1 MQEPCEASMHG
12 KRVCIKQNILLYTV
26 YSMHANN
33 ENSLSIR
40 RDLDA
45 PEQGEMLEELKLSL
59 PQVLV
64 GLGLGWPQ
72 VFCHKKESVSLSAQP
87 LKFTLNWLPRNMSSR
102 SSQGR

>member
-1 MQEPCEASMHG
+1 MY
-12 KRVCIKQNILLYTV
+12 KTKYTV

-45 PEQGEMLEELKLSL
+45 PEQGKMLEELNLSL

-64 GLGLGWPQ
+64 GLGLGLGLGWPQ
-72 VFCHKKESVSLSAQP
+72 DLCHKKESVSLSAQP
-87 LKFTLNWLPRNMSSR
+87 SKFTLNWLSRNMSSI